1 MFSPFFVFWG
11 YGRIKHVHIYL
22 YKFQYG
28 PSLLLCWKKK
38 KKKSTKAYKIP
49 VASTPHPFGRHQVA
63 FIHERERKLSKLI

>member
-1 MFSPFFVFWG
+1 MGLPCCCAG
-11 YGRIKHVHIYL
+11 
-22 YKFQYG
+22 
-28 PSLLLCWKKK
+28 KK